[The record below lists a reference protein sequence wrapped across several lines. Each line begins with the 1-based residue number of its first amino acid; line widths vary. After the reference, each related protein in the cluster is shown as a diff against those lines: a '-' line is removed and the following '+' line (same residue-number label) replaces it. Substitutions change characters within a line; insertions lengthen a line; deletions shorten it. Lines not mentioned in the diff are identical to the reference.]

1 MRLYLDTCVLND
13 AFPLVGLAT
22 GERIRKGHLKKPIVR
37 WAKEYA
43 ALYHVLDLD
52 DQWDLTF
59 GTSGETLEE
68 IRRYQPKNSL
78 CAAKKSFLEQMQNEL
93 FENFVRKCEAVP
105 NRRPSDVLRRI
116 ESVVGAGPDAMHL
129 YSAIVAGWDF
139 FITTDFQ
146 TIIRRREELERAFA
160 TIYGKQLF
168 IAFGEPHYR
177 SCADPVIRIA
187 SPLEFIEKHFMP
199 FETLIRTLYGSWTD
213 PDAYLRGL
221 ARELLA
227 LEKP

>member
-1 MRLYLDTCVLND
+1 VRLYLDTCVLND

-146 TIIRRREELERAFA
+146 TIAASGFFVGSPQGLWLSVGASSWRSSAGTGVFRRKSLPC
-160 TIYGKQLF
+160 L
-168 IAFGEPHYR
+168 
-177 SCADPVIRIA
+177 C
-187 SPLEFIEKHFMP
+187 
-199 FETLIRTLYGSWTD
+199 
-213 PDAYLRGL
+213 
-221 ARELLA
+221 
-227 LEKP
+227 